1 MVRHLR
7 ARLPSAAYNDSA
19 NTITLT
25 GTKFNEID
33 GYQNGSGVAQDI
45 KAQLDWTKLSWDI
58 DGDSDATDSDATTD
72 PITFTG
78 ASDIVSAIVTS
89 PTQLVI
95 TLDTAGI
102 AKLHGTGN
110 GVEGF
115 GASSR
120 GSTYPDADNIDITA
134 GFISDDAGN
143 VSTTDGKDNAVI
155 TYADAANAG
164 APTLLSFTTDATTG
178 SFGVGDTINITANT
192 SEPIVKGSI
201 HHGDAEFRL

>member
-1 MVRHLR
+1 M
-7 ARLPSAAYNDSA
+7 
-19 NTITLT
+19 
-25 GTKFNEID
+25 
-33 GYQNGSGVAQDI
+33 
-45 KAQLDWTKLSWDI
+45 
-58 DGDSDATDSDATTD
+58 
-72 PITFTG
+72 
-78 ASDIVSAIVTS
+78 
-89 PTQLVI
+89 VI

-102 AKLHGTGN
+102 AKLHGGGN
-110 GVEGF
+110 GVDGF

-155 TYADAANAG
+155 SYVDAANAG

-192 SEPIVKGSI
+192 SEPIVKGSSI
-201 HHGDAEFRL
+201 TVTLNSGSNATAVLTAAANGTTMTGTYTVLNGHSNADLAIASYAITSPVTDLYGNVMTAEIADLPSNSNLNGVTLSIDGGPPRTRFLALNTILR